1 VRRQPGGPDYPA
13 CMRSGPI
20 AVLVSVSVLL
30 VPSAAGAQE
39 RASLP
44 DIEDEVM
51 CPICGTLLQL
61 SDSPQ
66 AERERELIRRL
77 IAEGRDKEQIKDALV
92 AEYGEDVL
100 ATPDSSGFDLTAW
113 VLPLLVLAGATL
125 TAGVWLRRRTRPVP
139 EPVRPLDPAEAE
151 RLDADL
157 ARHTR

>member
-1 VRRQPGGPDYPA
+1 
-13 CMRSGPI
+13 MRSGPI
-20 AVLVSVSVLL
+20 GLL
-30 VPSAAGAQE
+30 VAIALLAPGTAGAQT

-100 ATPDSSGFDLTAW
+100 ATPGSTGFDLTAW
-113 VLPLLVLAGATL
+113 VLPLLGLGGVVL
-125 TAGVWLRRRTRPVP
+125 GVTI
-139 EPVRPLDPAEAE
+139 
-151 RLDADL
+151 
-157 ARHTR
+157 